1 MALEWNEDL
10 AVGHP
15 LIDTQHRSLFDRFGA
30 FVDACDQRRGP
41 EQLRELFGF
50 LDDYVQGH
58 FGEEEALMARHGYPE
73 LARHQAE
80 HRRFIDQLAALKR
93 ELESAGPTVQVL
105 IRTNKALIYWLT
117 EHIREVD
124 IRLAGFLRQGS

>member
-1 MALEWNEDL
+1 MSLQWSDAL

-15 LIDTQHRSLFDRFGA
+15 IIDDQHKSLFERFGA
-30 FVDACDQRRGP
+30 FLAACDQRHGA

-50 LDDYVQGH
+50 LDDYVREH
-58 FGEEEALMARHGYPE
+58 FREEESLMERHAYPE
-73 LARHQAE
+73 ITRHAAE
-80 HRRFIDQLAALKR
+80 HRIFIEKLAALER

-124 IRLAGFLRQGS
+124 TRLAGFLRPG